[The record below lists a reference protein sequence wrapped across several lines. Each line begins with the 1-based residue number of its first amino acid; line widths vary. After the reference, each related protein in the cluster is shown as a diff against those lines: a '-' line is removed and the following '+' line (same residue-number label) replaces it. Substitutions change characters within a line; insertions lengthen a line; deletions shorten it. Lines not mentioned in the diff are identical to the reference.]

1 MRRELDVHKQKLD
14 EAVCV
19 LAAEIMPEH
28 VKDVFLL
35 IGRDAKASSQSEAA
49 LRLAQLASACLD
61 QSPELQAQFGARLAA
76 LERCRTHMKA
86 EFDELR
92 EVHARTSVKTQYDML
107 VRFQEAQGGRLPSL
121 QPHASEKKSE
131 EEKQVAK
138 VLRRM
143 RLARHADITELRRRK
158 SRVVQRQLT
167 QEEVIMFEEQFGASI
182 WRDDGDLRAPC
193 DSDVL

>member
-1 MRRELDVHKQKLD
+1 MKD
-14 EAVCV
+14 E
-19 LAAEIMPEH
+19 
-28 VKDVFLL
+28 
-35 IGRDAKASSQSEAA
+35 S
-49 LRLAQLASACLD
+49 
-61 QSPELQAQFGARLAA
+61 
-76 LERCRTHMKA
+76 
-86 EFDELR
+86 DELR
-92 EVHARTSVKTQYDML
+92 EAHARTSVKEQFNAI
-107 VRFQEAQGGRLPSL
+107 VGFQVGSGNRLPSL
-121 QPHASEKKSE
+121 QTHSSEKKSE
-131 EEKQVAK
+131 EEKQMAK